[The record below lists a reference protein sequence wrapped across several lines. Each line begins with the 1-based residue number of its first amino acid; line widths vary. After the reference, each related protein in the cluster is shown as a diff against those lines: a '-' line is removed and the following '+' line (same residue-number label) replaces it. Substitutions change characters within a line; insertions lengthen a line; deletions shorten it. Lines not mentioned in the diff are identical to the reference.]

1 MERQS
6 DALRDAMVVEIDAL
20 ALKVEQLKLKGGNKP
35 EDVAMCSH
43 AAEEQIT
50 EVDVEITFLEK
61 RLEEVRSKTDL
72 QKREKE
78 LTLMAHARE
87 EQLEFKQVQLGLK
100 LKYKRKLEESRQNLT
115 EPMCTGCRCATNMEP
130 R

>member
-6 DALRDAMVVEIDAL
+6 DALRDAMAVEIDAL

-43 AAEEQIT
+43 AVEEQIT

-61 RLEEVRSKTDL
+61 RLEEVRSKADL

-87 EQLEFKQVQLGLK
+87 EQLEFKQV
-100 LKYKRKLEESRQNLT
+100 
-115 EPMCTGCRCATNMEP
+115 
-130 R
+130 

>member
-6 DALRDAMVVEIDAL
+6 DALRDAMAVEIDAL
-20 ALKVEQLKLKGGNKP
+20 ALKVEQLKLKGSNKP

-43 AAEEQIT
+43 AVEEQIT

-61 RLEEVRSKTDL
+61 RLEEVRSKADL

-87 EQLEFKQVQLGLK
+87 EQLEFKQV
-100 LKYKRKLEESRQNLT
+100 
-115 EPMCTGCRCATNMEP
+115 
-130 R
+130 

>member
-43 AAEEQIT
+43 AVEEQIT

-61 RLEEVRSKTDL
+61 RLEEVRSKADL

-87 EQLEFKQVQLGLK
+87 EQLEFKQV
-100 LKYKRKLEESRQNLT
+100 
-115 EPMCTGCRCATNMEP
+115 
-130 R
+130 

>member
-1 MERQS
+1 MRELQNKANGRSNRGRHAKVTATEIHTGSGKRDTQAMERQS

-43 AAEEQIT
+43 AVEEQIT

-61 RLEEVRSKTDL
+61 RLEEVRSKADL

-87 EQLEFKQVQLGLK
+87 EQLEFKQV
-100 LKYKRKLEESRQNLT
+100 
-115 EPMCTGCRCATNMEP
+115 
-130 R
+130 